1 MRDCCI
7 AVVLGAGLI
16 TGCSQSPGPPVPRPS
31 RSVTEVP
38 GAGDFARQSFASPL
52 SIEDAEQILV
62 RTRVFEFGGMPPKRQ
77 VQAFN
82 VLLDQPDAVARFK
95 RVSDRGELAGRL
107 YALCAVST
115 LDKQVART
123 LAVALGQDQT
133 RVLVIDSDVIRGS
146 MTSEEVV
153 FLIQQQQ
160 VGPGMRSEK
169 EETAKYFQK
178 KAG

>member
-1 MRDCCI
+1 MRHCCI
-7 AVVLGAGLI
+7 TVVLGAVLI
-16 TGCSQSPGPPVPRPS
+16 TGCSQSPGPPVPPPS

-38 GAGDFARQSFASPL
+38 GAGDFARQPFASPL

-82 VLLDQPDAVARFK
+82 VLLDQPDAVARLK

-107 YALCAVST
+107 YALCALST

-146 MTSEEVV
+146 MTSAEVV
-153 FLIQQQQ
+153 VLIQQQQ
-160 VGPGMRSEK
+160 LGPGMRSEK
-169 EETAKYFQK
+169 EETAKYF
-178 KAG
+178 